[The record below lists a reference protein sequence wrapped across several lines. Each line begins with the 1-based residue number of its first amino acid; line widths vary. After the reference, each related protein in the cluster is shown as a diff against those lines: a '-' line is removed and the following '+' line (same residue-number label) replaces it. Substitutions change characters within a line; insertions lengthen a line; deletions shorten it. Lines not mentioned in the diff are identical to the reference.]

1 MNKYVVRFYKGGNIR
16 YISHLDLMRLFK
28 RAFKRAG
35 IKLQYSLG
43 FNPHP
48 KISFA
53 QPLSLGYTS
62 SSEYMEF
69 ETQLAYSTDL
79 IIENLNSLMPEGLG
93 ILSCEKLP
101 DNVKSLA
108 ARTKAAD
115 YEITIPV
122 NSGIEK
128 DVCNLL
134 REYMSQDQIKVIK
147 HQKKSRKSIEIDIK
161 PLIYSISGDFHNN
174 SILIKTKLAAGNVS
188 NLSPEFVLSTFCE
201 FADIQYERAMV
212 TIKRNDIYFTN

>member
-79 IIENLNSLMPEGLG
+79 IIEKLNSLMPEGLG

-101 DNVKSLA
+101 DKGNRYLYALYRCCEKSF
-108 ARTKAAD
+108 
-115 YEITIPV
+115 
-122 NSGIEK
+122 
-128 DVCNLL
+128 
-134 REYMSQDQIKVIK
+134 
-147 HQKKSRKSIEIDIK
+147 
-161 PLIYSISGDFHNN
+161 GD
-174 SILIKTKLAAGNVS
+174 
-188 NLSPEFVLSTFCE
+188 
-201 FADIQYERAMV
+201 
-212 TIKRNDIYFTN
+212 